1 MIKENTKN
9 NLKRQDEQGKKCFL
23 FFIFMQEIIITM
35 AFQFLSDFLEII
47 EYFCT
52 FLDSAKKC

>member
-35 AFQFLSDFLEII
+35 ALPNL
-47 EYFCT
+47 
-52 FLDSAKKC
+52 K